1 MLQEEPHP
9 SHCPWPKTISSSQS
23 LSHLKVKVK
32 VKSLSRVQLFV
43 TPWTVA
49 YQGPLSI
56 GIFRQEYWSGLPLLL
71 QEIFPTQGS
80 NPGLPHCRQTLYRLS
95 HQGSLPIS
103 CHNKFH
109 LISYSS
115 QTLRMCP
122 HFDSVS
128 HALHII
134 FVILLEN
141 SVGSPFKMYDNHN
154 ESLSFC
160 DKYWRICRRNDKQSE
175 ICFKI
180 I

>member
-1 MLQEEPHP
+1 M
-9 SHCPWPKTISSSQS
+9 
-23 LSHLKVKVK
+23 KVKVK
-32 VKSLSRVQLFV
+32 VKSLSHVWLFV

-56 GIFRQEYWSGLPLLL
+56 GFFRQEYWSGLPL
-71 QEIFPTQGS
+71 PS
-80 NPGLPHCRQTLYRLS
+80 PGDLPDPGIEPRSLSHCRQTLYQLS

-109 LISYSS
+109 LTSYSS
-115 QTLRMCP
+115 QTLQMCP
-122 HFDSVS
+122 LFDSFS

-134 FVILLEN
+134 FIILLEN

-160 DKYWRICRRNDKQSE
+160 DKYWRICRRNYKQSE
-175 ICFKI
+175 SCFKI